1 MTKIKW
7 GYIILLILL
16 AFENA
21 YANVIPTN
29 ADTFRFEREI
39 FLKNKLHSTYTIE
52 KTDKIELLY
61 SVINKKTDKPHVK
74 NKKLLKIS
82 DFREFII
89 ILNYIGFNKLPNSIR
104 NNRRTQ
110 IPPPKDRYSLTYL
123 LDGKIFK
130 KKLRCDM
137 LEFEGSSQEEM
148 FKLTFINL
156 FLESHIKYRNNDGS
170 IKYWR

>member
-1 MTKIKW
+1 MLKNKW
-7 GYIILLILL
+7 CYIILLILL

-21 YANVIPTN
+21 YANVIPN
-29 ADTFRFEREI
+29 DADTFRFEREI
-39 FLKNKLHSTYTIE
+39 IFKSQLHSTYTLE

-61 SVINKKTDKPHVK
+61 SVINKKTDKLQVK
-74 NKKLLKIS
+74 NKKSLKIS

-104 NNRRTQ
+104 NNRRAPVS
-110 IPPPKDRYSLTYL
+110 PPRDSYSLTYL

-130 KKLRCDM
+130 KKLICDM